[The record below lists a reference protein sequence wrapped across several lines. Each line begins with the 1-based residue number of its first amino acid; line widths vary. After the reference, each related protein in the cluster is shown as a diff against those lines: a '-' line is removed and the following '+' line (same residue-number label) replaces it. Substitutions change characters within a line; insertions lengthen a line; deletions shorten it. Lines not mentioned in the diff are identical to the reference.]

1 MINIKGWLTMS
12 IKTLLLHASLT
23 LGLLHAQSTAGLS
36 INDKDLELSTNL
48 DLNHFSNYADSTRYF
63 LDSYYIDNGED
74 NLFAIGLSAHNQLQG
89 VEALTLGFGTRFIIA
104 DDFNALPL
112 VAMME
117 YALPFNASVPPTSL
131 ISSFAYAP
139 SVLTFDDGES
149 YSEFRLESAMQVI
162 QNVRVFVGYRNINT
176 KYETYDM
183 RFNESAY
190 GGLKLSF

>member
-1 MINIKGWLTMS
+1 MS